1 MFAQVLIQTEK
12 KEDAVLVPEESV
24 VDMGTEKV
32 VFVVNDDTAY
42 KKSVVV
48 GINDGINVE
57 IIKGIKEGEQV
68 VKAGQ
73 HLLRDKTK
81 VSVVNRGDKE

>member
-1 MFAQVLIQTEK
+1 MIWDRE
-12 KEDAVLVPEESV
+12 
-24 VDMGTEKV
+24 GC
-32 VFVVNDDTAY
+32 FVVNDDTAY